1 MNPLEVELAKKS
13 LDLIMDFAR
22 KVGGQAADEL
32 GVDFGNRVRAWR
44 IANAVNL
51 YTRTRRILEEAGLP
65 ANAVPPR
72 LFLPLVEAASVEDNE
87 SLQEMWAGL
96 LATATQAPDE
106 VPPSFVETLKQMT
119 PNEARFIDKVY
130 CDRMNP
136 KNPYRMPL
144 DSQFAPG
151 QFTERAGAP
160 KGVSSEA
167 YERLGIIRRD
177 YAMTQDGGEAEVGSL
192 LPFTKYGIA
201 FLRACHGPRKM
212 PNTPDAASAD
222 E

>member
-72 LFLPLVEAASVEDNE
+72 LFLPLVEAASVEDSE
-87 SLQEMWAGL
+87 SLQEMRAGL

-119 PNEARFIDKVY
+119 PDEAKYIDKIY

-136 KNPYRMPL
+136 KNPYRTPL
-144 DSQFAPG
+144 DSQFPPG
-151 QFTERAGAP
+151 IFTERAGAP
-160 KGVSSEA
+160 KGLSSEA
-167 YERLGIIRRD
+167 YEGLGIVRRE
-177 YAMTQDGGEAEVGSL
+177 YGITQEGGEPEVGSIL
-192 LPFTKYGIA
+192 RFTKYGTA
-201 FLRACHGPRKM
+201 FLNACHGPCAM
-212 PNTPDAASAD
+212 PNGADAAKAV